1 MQSARWHCACRA
13 TAEKQKL
20 TVPICSHPVRHSVP
34 RQVQVPEECPDILVK
49 LMQTC
54 WVCLPGLRNFALSLC
69 VVIRH
74 ICPWLLLLDLPA
86 KLCFPKLFLW
96 KDLSQRLG
104 HLKTLSLLANCLP
117 QTTGGHTRQETALF
131 WVGPWEILGD
141 TRVALV
147 QPSMLLCAKDSP
159 DAGAGVKCTC
169 ISFFFFLFFPVC
181 FSLRLLG
188 FAQWS
193 LWGWSTGRE
202 LKLEKACH
210 FLSLMHFKQGMFINL
225 TYFSH
230 QARSKMHGASA
241 L

>member
-1 MQSARWHCACRA
+1 MQSHRWKTKIDRSNLLSPSPTQCAQTSAGSWRMSRHPGQAHADLLGLPARS
-13 TAEKQKL
+13 QK
-20 TVPICSHPVRHSVP
+20 
-34 RQVQVPEECPDILVK
+34 
-49 LMQTC
+49 
-54 WVCLPGLRNFALSLC
+54 LC
-69 VVIRH
+69 VVSLR
-74 ICPWLLLLDLPA
+74 CNQTYLP
-86 KLCFPKLFLW
+86 L
-96 KDLSQRLG
+96 RLG

-169 ISFFFFLFFPVC
+169 ISFFFLFFPVC